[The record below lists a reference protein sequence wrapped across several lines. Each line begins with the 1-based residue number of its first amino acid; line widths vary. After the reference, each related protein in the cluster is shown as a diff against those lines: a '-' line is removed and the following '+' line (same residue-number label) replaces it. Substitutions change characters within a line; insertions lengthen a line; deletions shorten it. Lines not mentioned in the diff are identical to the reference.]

1 MNEYENKILIELLE
15 IFYMLWTSFP
25 LQQRKFYDICS
36 MNKKTLW
43 IFFCFDFD
51 IYLFFCSFE
60 FRLYFSELVKLLK
73 VLLMCCL
80 STNSSHLV
88 IGVRIVVVA
97 YIRCC
102 NSHTLSSKCHAMPVV
117 NFINILPANFT
128 YKSLFCSFFYL
139 HVTREKL
146 QKRRSYKKLVHKMLM
161 KLTPC
166 AISWFWIAA
175 TLVKGYLLLR
185 GFTANI

>member
-1 MNEYENKILIELLE
+1 MNFFSFATKKILWHLLIEQE
-15 IFYMLWTSFP
+15 NFM
-25 LQQRKFYDICS
+25 DI
-36 MNKKTLW
+36 
-43 IFFCFDFD
+43 FCFDFD

-60 FRLYFSELVKLLK
+60 FRLYFSEVVKLLK

-117 NFINILPANFT
+117 NFINILHANFMS
-128 YKSLFCSFFYL
+128 KSLFCSFFYL
-139 HVTREKL
+139 HVTRESCRKDVHTKNLCIKCWWNWHLVQYLDFGL
-146 QKRRSYKKLVHKMLM
+146 QPH
-161 KLTPC
+161 
-166 AISWFWIAA
+166 
-175 TLVKGYLLLR
+175 
-185 GFTANI
+185 